1 VLTLPPSVRIFLAA
15 GVTDLRKSFD
25 GLSGIAKAVLR
36 EDPLSGHLFV
46 FCNRRRNRLKVLY
59 FDGSGLWVFAKR
71 LEKGTFAWPAETA
84 SRVRLEL
91 RASELTLLL
100 GGLDLSR
107 TRKRRWY
114 ERRPA

>member
-1 VLTLPPSVRIFLAA
+1 MLTLPPLVRIYLAS
-15 GVTDLRKSFD
+15 GRTDLRKSFD
-25 GLSGIAKAVLR
+25 GLSGLVRTALLQ
-36 EDPLSGHLFV
+36 DPTSGHLFV
-46 FCNRRRNRLKVLY
+46 FCNRRRDRLKVLY

-71 LEKGTFAWPAETA
+71 LEKGTFSWPDAGATT
-84 SRVRLEL
+84 RVEL

-114 ERRPA
+114 ARKPA